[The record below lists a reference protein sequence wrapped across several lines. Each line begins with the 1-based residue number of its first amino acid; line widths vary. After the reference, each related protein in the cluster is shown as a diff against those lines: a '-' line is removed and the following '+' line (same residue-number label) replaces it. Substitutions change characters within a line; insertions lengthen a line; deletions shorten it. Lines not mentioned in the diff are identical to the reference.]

1 MIERKAKVTVNEW
14 ITHGNDAFLLTGARQ
29 IGKTYLIRQCLKESG
44 YPYIEFNFIEQP
56 ELVNLFAGAKDAKEL
71 LMRLSV
77 VAKEP
82 LEQGKTIIFLDEIQE
97 FKDIVTRIKF
107 LVEDGTFRYIMSGSL
122 LGVELNDLRSAPVG
136 YLEIYDMYPL
146 DFKEFVRAAGLKN
159 DVILMLEDHFKKR
172 NPVDD
177 FIHSKMLDLFYLYL
191 IVGGMPEAVAVYLET
206 NDLAKVAKV
215 HEKIIR
221 LYKTDFSKYEKNYKL
236 KLQEIYDAMPGQ
248 LDQKN
253 KRFQLNAI
261 EKGMSYDRLKNDFLW
276 LKDAGVAIPVYNI
289 SEPKL
294 PLIISENRNLFKLF
308 FSDVGLLT
316 SCYSNQVKLA
326 ILNKEKAINNGALF
340 ENVAAQE
347 LLAKRHKEYYFNS
360 KQQGELDFVIE
371 LDGKVVPLEIKS
383 GKDYKRHSAL
393 NNVLKNENYKIEDM
407 LKMDIFDLKIVN
419 EKGEKVFATR
429 ELESEEMQKLYK
441 TEQEAKEKYENYS
454 GSYSESCDKIDDNEI
469 RFNLTATGNEKT
481 FPESKKLIITFN
493 KLRISKWI
501 EDKNE
506 ETILS
511 GNWNYEIDVPENMA
525 KTNITNYKL
534 KSISDENYKFEKAYC
549 SNTAFKI
556 YLNNCSGI
564 SWNEK
569 DCVENSKGEK
579 FYPAQRSDGDGEIS
593 TNVDGTVKFHNTYNL
608 TNYDATDTLKVH
620 LFKTTGEEVV
630 IELEKEE

>member
-1 MIERKAKVTVNEW
+1 MIERKAKVAVNEW

-77 VAKEP
+77 VATET

-261 EKGMSYDRLKNDFLW
+261 E
-276 LKDAGVAIPVYNI
+276 
-289 SEPKL
+289 
-294 PLIISENRNLFKLF
+294 
-308 FSDVGLLT
+308 
-316 SCYSNQVKLA
+316 
-326 ILNKEKAINNGALF
+326 
-340 ENVAAQE
+340 
-347 LLAKRHKEYYFNS
+347 
-360 KQQGELDFVIE
+360 

-393 NNVLKNENYKIEDM
+393 NNVLKNENYKIEEAYILSEGNIEIEGKRVYM
-407 LKMDIFDLKIVN
+407 PIYMIMFLENTELKNTI
-419 EKGEKVFATR
+419 
-429 ELESEEMQKLYK
+429 Y
-441 TEQEAKEKYENYS
+441 
-454 GSYSESCDKIDDNEI
+454 KID
-469 RFNLTATGNEKT
+469 LGG
-481 FPESKKLIITFN
+481 L
-493 KLRISKWI
+493 
-501 EDKNE
+501 
-506 ETILS
+506 
-511 GNWNYEIDVPENMA
+511 
-525 KTNITNYKL
+525 
-534 KSISDENYKFEKAYC
+534 
-549 SNTAFKI
+549 
-556 YLNNCSGI
+556 
-564 SWNEK
+564 
-569 DCVENSKGEK
+569 GE
-579 FYPAQRSDGDGEIS
+579 
-593 TNVDGTVKFHNTYNL
+593 
-608 TNYDATDTLKVH
+608 
-620 LFKTTGEEVV
+620 
-630 IELEKEE
+630 

>member
-1 MIERKAKVTVNEW
+1 
-14 ITHGNDAFLLTGARQ
+14 
-29 IGKTYLIRQCLKESG
+29 
-44 YPYIEFNFIEQP
+44 
-56 ELVNLFAGAKDAKEL
+56 
-71 LMRLSV
+71 
-77 VAKEP
+77 
-82 LEQGKTIIFLDEIQE
+82 
-97 FKDIVTRIKF
+97 
-107 LVEDGTFRYIMSGSL
+107 MSGSL

-340 ENVAAQE
+340 ENVVAQE
-347 LLAKRHKEYYFNS
+347 LLAQRHKEYYFNS

-393 NNVLKNENYKIEDM
+393 NNVLKNENYKIEEAYILSEGNIEIEGKRVYM
-407 LKMDIFDLKIVN
+407 PIYMIMFLEN
-419 EKGEKVFATR
+419 T
-429 ELESEEMQKLYK
+429 ELTNTIY
-441 TEQEAKEKYENYS
+441 
-454 GSYSESCDKIDDNEI
+454 KIDLDG
-469 RFNLTATGNEKT
+469 L
-481 FPESKKLIITFN
+481 
-493 KLRISKWI
+493 
-501 EDKNE
+501 
-506 ETILS
+506 
-511 GNWNYEIDVPENMA
+511 
-525 KTNITNYKL
+525 
-534 KSISDENYKFEKAYC
+534 
-549 SNTAFKI
+549 
-556 YLNNCSGI
+556 
-564 SWNEK
+564 
-569 DCVENSKGEK
+569 GE
-579 FYPAQRSDGDGEIS
+579 
-593 TNVDGTVKFHNTYNL
+593 
-608 TNYDATDTLKVH
+608 
-620 LFKTTGEEVV
+620 
-630 IELEKEE
+630 

>member
-326 ILNKEKAINNGALF
+326 ILNKEN
-340 ENVAAQE
+340 
-347 LLAKRHKEYYFNS
+347 YFNS

-393 NNVLKNENYKIEDM
+393 NNVLKNENYKIEEAYILSEGNIEIEGKRVYM
-407 LKMDIFDLKIVN
+407 PIYMIMFLEN
-419 EKGEKVFATR
+419 T
-429 ELESEEMQKLYK
+429 ELTNTIY
-441 TEQEAKEKYENYS
+441 
-454 GSYSESCDKIDDNEI
+454 KIDLDG
-469 RFNLTATGNEKT
+469 L
-481 FPESKKLIITFN
+481 
-493 KLRISKWI
+493 
-501 EDKNE
+501 
-506 ETILS
+506 
-511 GNWNYEIDVPENMA
+511 
-525 KTNITNYKL
+525 
-534 KSISDENYKFEKAYC
+534 
-549 SNTAFKI
+549 
-556 YLNNCSGI
+556 
-564 SWNEK
+564 
-569 DCVENSKGEK
+569 GE
-579 FYPAQRSDGDGEIS
+579 
-593 TNVDGTVKFHNTYNL
+593 
-608 TNYDATDTLKVH
+608 
-620 LFKTTGEEVV
+620 
-630 IELEKEE
+630 

>member
-122 LGVELNDLRSAPVG
+122 LGVELN
-136 YLEIYDMYPL
+136 
-146 DFKEFVRAAGLKN
+146 
-159 DVILMLEDHFKKR
+159 
-172 NPVDD
+172 
-177 FIHSKMLDLFYLYL
+177 
-191 IVGGMPEAVAVYLET
+191 
-206 NDLAKVAKV
+206 
-215 HEKIIR
+215 
-221 LYKTDFSKYEKNYKL
+221 
-236 KLQEIYDAMPGQ
+236 
-248 LDQKN
+248 
-253 KRFQLNAI
+253 AI

-294 PLIISENRNLFKLF
+294 PLIVSENRNLFKLF

-340 ENVAAQE
+340 ENVVAQE
-347 LLAKRHKEYYFNS
+347 LLAKGHKEYYFNS

-393 NNVLKNENYKIEDM
+393 NNVLKNENYKIKEAYILSEGNIEIEGKRVYLPIYM
-407 LKMDIFDLKIVN
+407 IMFLENTELKNTI
-419 EKGEKVFATR
+419 
-429 ELESEEMQKLYK
+429 Y
-441 TEQEAKEKYENYS
+441 
-454 GSYSESCDKIDDNEI
+454 KID
-469 RFNLTATGNEKT
+469 LGG
-481 FPESKKLIITFN
+481 L
-493 KLRISKWI
+493 
-501 EDKNE
+501 
-506 ETILS
+506 
-511 GNWNYEIDVPENMA
+511 
-525 KTNITNYKL
+525 
-534 KSISDENYKFEKAYC
+534 
-549 SNTAFKI
+549 
-556 YLNNCSGI
+556 
-564 SWNEK
+564 
-569 DCVENSKGEK
+569 GE
-579 FYPAQRSDGDGEIS
+579 
-593 TNVDGTVKFHNTYNL
+593 
-608 TNYDATDTLKVH
+608 
-620 LFKTTGEEVV
+620 
-630 IELEKEE
+630 

>member
-1 MIERKAKVTVNEW
+1 MTRKELQKISLQYRTLASQMLKINSQEEMYCIQQFYDFINETSFLMSYIDECITEEYDFMSIFEEKGWRDILDLPSNQKELISYGFQLIKYILDGPKQLIGLCMGYTSSNKFSDNIEAFMRKSIEPFVVAVRT
-14 ITHGNDAFLLTGARQ
+14 
-29 IGKTYLIRQCLKESG
+29 
-44 YPYIEFNFIEQP
+44 YIELNFIEQP
-56 ELVNLFAGAKDAKEL
+56 ELVNLFTGAKDAKEL

-97 FKDIVTRIKF
+97 FKDIATRIKF
-107 LVEDGTFRYIMSGSL
+107 LVENGTFRYIMSGSL

-146 DFKEFVRAAGLKN
+146 DFKEFVRAAGVKN
-159 DVILMLEDHFKKR
+159 DVILMLEGHFKKR

-206 NDLAKVAKV
+206 NDLGKVAKV

-253 KRFQLNAI
+253 KRFQLNAV

-340 ENVAAQE
+340 ENVVAQE
-347 LLAKRHKEYYFNS
+347 LLAKGHKEYYFNS

-393 NNVLKNENYKIEDM
+393 NNVLKNENYKIEEAYILSEGNIEIEGKRVYM
-407 LKMDIFDLKIVN
+407 PIYMIMFLEN
-419 EKGEKVFATR
+419 T
-429 ELESEEMQKLYK
+429 ELTNTIY
-441 TEQEAKEKYENYS
+441 
-454 GSYSESCDKIDDNEI
+454 KIDLDG
-469 RFNLTATGNEKT
+469 L
-481 FPESKKLIITFN
+481 
-493 KLRISKWI
+493 
-501 EDKNE
+501 
-506 ETILS
+506 
-511 GNWNYEIDVPENMA
+511 
-525 KTNITNYKL
+525 
-534 KSISDENYKFEKAYC
+534 
-549 SNTAFKI
+549 
-556 YLNNCSGI
+556 
-564 SWNEK
+564 
-569 DCVENSKGEK
+569 GE
-579 FYPAQRSDGDGEIS
+579 
-593 TNVDGTVKFHNTYNL
+593 
-608 TNYDATDTLKVH
+608 
-620 LFKTTGEEVV
+620 
-630 IELEKEE
+630 